1 MSDEKVEM
9 SLDGFLEAI
18 KALKRDVPSID
29 TEEYWREVNAI
40 AAKEEKAFTEE
51 RKRLTDYKDF
61 NRHFT
66 M

>member
-1 MSDEKVEM
+1 MSDEKVTM

-18 KALKRDVPSID
+18 RALKRDVPSID

-40 AAKEEKAFTEE
+40 SAKEQRAFTEE
-51 RKRLTDYKDF
+51 CKRLTDYKDF
-61 NRHFT
+61 HRSFT